1 MIEAQSSL
9 AGLHGVTDFEVPAT
23 ESSASSFDVSQ
34 KKKAASAASE
44 RSESHSTT
52 TSVWNV
58 LFGATPR
65 AQVAAFC
72 PVEANACFFV
82 VFEREEEQRGKAG
95 AQMGMSRRAGVAGFW
110 KAPRLLD
117 WPFPLSGKKG

>member
-1 MIEAQSSL
+1 M
-9 AGLHGVTDFEVPAT
+9 
-23 ESSASSFDVSQ
+23 
-34 KKKAASAASE
+34 
-44 RSESHSTT
+44 
-52 TSVWNV
+52 WNV

-117 WPFPLSGKKG
+117 WPFPPLWKKKDDFATKVYPSRFLNEMYIRIFFQVLQPTVTRIYFHPSFTIFKVF